1 MQLRDL
7 APTFPLSCFFAGWVI
22 TGIAGCDARNDVLPD
37 APPPDL
43 SGYIEEGMQ
52 QWDIPG
58 LAVAVVHNDEVVF
71 DEGFGVRKLGEP
83 KPVDEYTLFGVASI
97 TKAFTATALGLLV
110 DEGRISFDDPIV
122 KWLPDFQLYDPW
134 VTENITIRD
143 ALSHRSGLGRMIGNR
158 LQYMTNR
165 ERSELIYR
173 LRYLEPEIPFRS
185 GYVYSNMMYLV
196 AGEIIPAVTGMSWD
210 KFVVKR
216 FFEPMGMQ
224 SSNTS
229 VTQIGDDDNAAWPHQ
244 EIRGEVVPI
253 PRRNFDNAGPA
264 ASINASVTD
273 MAQWMRLHLG
283 EPGMFNG
290 QRLISEEVMEDL
302 HSSQTV
308 LAEYEIFDDL
318 SSYALGWF
326 VQYYRGARI
335 QRHGGGT
342 DGMNTTLILLPE
354 RDLGVIVVANTF
366 TPFRDAVAYTILD
379 HFMGKSEF
387 EWNRHIREGYE
398 DNYARQMAERDT
410 IRQMRQDHVPPSL
423 PLERYTGRYYDDLY
437 AELEVLETEV
447 GGLALRFW
455 EDDSR
460 MADLE
465 HWEGDRFRAVWRNPA
480 QREKYVEFTLGRR
493 AVVEAV
499 EVTFNLRPNM
509 LQAGAYPSGYTRTV
523 RYERVDPG

>member
-1 MQLRDL
+1 MPFRV
-7 APTFPLSCFFAGWVI
+7 FFRSIIWMSVVAGSVI
-22 TGIAGCDARNDVLPD
+22 TGMAGCDRHNDVLPD
-37 APPPDL
+37 APPADL
-43 SGYIEEGMQ
+43 ADYIEEGMK

-58 LAVAVVHNDEVVF
+58 MAVAVVHNNEIVF
-71 DEGFGVRKLGEP
+71 AEGFGVRKRGEP
-83 KPVDEYTLFGVASI
+83 EPVDEHTLFGVASI
-97 TKAFTATALGLLV
+97 TKAFTAAALGMLV
-110 DEGRISFDDPIV
+110 DEGLISFDDPIV
-122 KWLPDFQLYDPW
+122 QWLPDFRLHDPW

-196 AGEIIPAVTGMSWD
+196 AGEIIPAVTGKSWD
-210 KFVVKR
+210 EFVAER
-216 FFEPMGMQ
+216 FFEPLDMDR
-224 SSNTS
+224 SNTS
-229 VTQIGDDDNAAWPHQ
+229 VAQIRDDENAAWPHQ
-244 EIRGEVVPI
+244 EIRGEMVTI

-264 ASINASVTD
+264 ASINSSVYE
-273 MAQWMRLHLG
+273 MAQWMKLHLG
-283 EPGMFNG
+283 EPGVFNG
-290 QRLISEEVMEDL
+290 TRLISEEVMKDL

-308 LAEYEIFDDL
+308 LAENEIYDDL

-354 RDLGVIVVANTF
+354 QDLGIIVVANTF
-366 TPFRDAVAYTILD
+366 TPFRDAVAYTVLD
-379 HFMGKSEF
+379 HFMGKSAF
-387 EWNRHIREGYE
+387 EWNKHIRGDYE

-423 PLERYTGRYYDDLY
+423 PMERYTGRYYDDLY
-437 AELEVLETEV
+437 AELEVMKTEE
-447 GGLALRFW
+447 GQLALRFW
-455 EDDSR
+455 VDDSQ

-480 QREKYVEFTLGRR
+480 QREKFVEFTLGRR

-499 EVTFNLRPNM
+499 EVTFNLRPNL
-509 LQAGAYPSGYTRTV
+509 LQVGAYPSGYTRTV
-523 RYERVDPG
+523 RYDRVDP

>member
-1 MQLRDL
+1 MTLPESVFSYIPGRVVAAL
-7 APTFPLSCFFAGWVI
+7 VAVSL
-22 TGIAGCDARNDVLPD
+22 TGCETGQPSMPD
-37 APPPDL
+37 APPDDL
-43 SGYIEEGMQ
+43 SGYIEENMQ
-52 QWDIPG
+52 VWDIPG
-58 LAVAVVHNDEVVF
+58 MAVAIVHKDEVVF
-71 DEGFGVRKLGEP
+71 AEGFGVRKLGEP
-83 KPVDEYTLFGVASI
+83 ELVDEHTLFGVASI
-97 TKAFTATALGLLV
+97 TKAFTAAALGLLV
-110 DEGRISFDDPIV
+110 DEGRIRWDDPIV
-122 KWLPDFQLYDPW
+122 AWLPDFQLYDLW

-158 LQYMTNR
+158 LQYMTSR

-196 AGEIIPAVTGMSWD
+196 AGEIIPAVTGKSWEE
-210 KFVVKR
+210 FVSER
-216 FFEPMGMQ
+216 FFGPLGMER
-224 SSNTS
+224 SNTS

-264 ASINASVTD
+264 ASINASVYE

-283 EPGMFNG
+283 EPGKFNG
-290 QRLISEEVMEDL
+290 QRLISEEVMMDL

-308 LAEYEIFDDL
+308 LAEYEIYDDL
-318 SSYALGWF
+318 RSYALGWF

-354 RDLGVIVVANTF
+354 RDLGIIVVANTF
-366 TPFRDAVAYTILD
+366 TLFRDAVAYTILD

-398 DNYARQMAERDT
+398 ENYERQMAERDT

-423 PLERYTGRYYDDLY
+423 PMERYAGRYYDDLY
-437 AELEVLETEV
+437 AELEVIETED
-447 GGLALRFW
+447 GSLALRFW

-480 QREKYVEFTLGRR
+480 QREKFVEFVLGRR

-499 EVTFNLRPNM
+499 EVTFNLRPNV
-509 LQAGAYPSGYTRTV
+509 LQAGAYLSGYTRTV
-523 RYERVDPG
+523 RYQRVD